1 MADENT
7 ILSPGEGKTFDWE
20 SLADAIDVE
29 NCRILGFSSAIEAI
43 NFGLRGEGDQSKIDL
58 LKTVQFLAGEIKF
71 HARNLC
77 MQTASGFRRLEGGA
91 SGNS

>member
-1 MADENT
+1 MADED
-7 ILSPGEGKTFDWE
+7 IISSPSEGKAFDWE

-43 NFGLRGEGDQSKIDL
+43 NFGLRGEGDQSRADL

-77 MQTASGFRRLEGGA
+77 VQTAAGFCRLEGGA
-91 SGNS
+91 STNS